1 MQVQVIGKAGWI
13 GSHSVKVGPAPGTPV
28 CTRPSTLL
36 DDWLAALRLPSS
48 DATR

>member
-13 GSHSVKVGPAPGTPV
+13 GSHSVIAGPAPGTPV
-28 CTRPSTLL
+28 CTHPSTLL
-36 DDWLAALRLPSS
+36 DKWPAALCLPSS